1 MRLRFARCWNPLTLF
16 LLAILIV
23 FNIAQCFVLVKKA
36 SKGTDFTVFYNTGK
50 LLDDGASGEIYRGKD
65 KSTEWLRTIPPF
77 GQMIIAPFGQGSIRA
92 AAIGWGVFNL
102 ALLAATSWALRAFAR
117 RLDKKS
123 RVFGAVWPASVLIL
137 LAMAP
142 ASIQVGQFSVL
153 FTACW
158 VFSLAL
164 LATRFRAL
172 AGAPLAL
179 PICIKIYPA
188 LLLAVPFL
196 AHRPRW
202 FLITLVFIALF
213 CAAPF
218 LIYGARTPEL
228 SASFWRNAIASSGG
242 RVAEAQ
248 RASSPANQGLD
259 SVALRYA
266 TSGQP
271 IQKRFPNLPHLSLP
285 LNLVMNAI
293 NGVRALVVLIS
304 LGVGWRFWRRGCL
317 SPLWGQ
323 AMLLALMCA
332 ALYAILPGA
341 KTRYAIYEFPAF
353 WPILVCAFA
362 ARRLHK
368 TRDFWVWSAFALIC
382 LTFIAFTPAPLRV
395 YGVGWFAA
403 LALWASNCAI
413 LWRWSDKVATVASK
427 SLVSR
432 AL

>member
-1 MRLRFARCWNPLTLF
+1 MPRWNPFTLT

-36 SKGTDFTVFYNTGK
+36 SGGTDFTVFYNTGR
-50 LLDDGASGEIYRGKD
+50 LLDGGAGAELYRGKD
-65 KSTEWLRTIPPF
+65 ESTEWLRTIPPF
-77 GQMIIAPFGQGSIRA
+77 GQMVIAPFGQSSLQV

-102 ALLAATSWALRAFAR
+102 ALLAATSWALREFAR
-117 RLDKKS
+117 RLDGKS
-123 RVFGAVWPASVLIL
+123 RVFGAIWPASVLIL
-137 LAMAP
+137 LTMAP

-158 VFSLAL
+158 IFALAL
-164 LATRFRAL
+164 LATRFREF

-179 PICIKIYPA
+179 PIAIKIYPA
-188 LLLAVPFL
+188 LLLGVPLL
-196 AHRPRW
+196 ARRPK
-202 FLITLVFIALF
+202 LLAGTLVFVALF

-218 LIYGARTPEL
+218 LIYGARTPQL
-228 SASFWRNAIASSGG
+228 SVSFWNNAIASSQG

-248 RASSPANQGLD
+248 RASSTANQGLD
-259 SVALRYA
+259 VVALRYL
-266 TSGQP
+266 TGGQP
-271 IQKRFPNLPHLSLP
+271 IQKRFPHLPHLALP
-285 LNLVMNAI
+285 ISGVMKSVNA
-293 NGVRALVVLIS
+293 VRAIIILIS
-304 LGVGWRFWRRGCL
+304 LGVGWRFWRRGCV

-353 WPILVCAFA
+353 WPLLICAFA

-368 TRDFWVWSAFALIC
+368 TRAFWSWSAFALVC
-382 LTFIAFTPAPLRV
+382 LTLIAFTPSPLRV
-395 YGVGWFAA
+395 FGAGYFAA
-403 LALWASNCAI
+403 FALWASNCVI
-413 LWRWSDKVATVASK
+413 LWHWSHKVPLVARE